1 MKKEIPHVLR
11 VTPAQKGKLPLGML
25 VVRVVKSLRRVLM
38 EALHLANNP
47 FLLLPRR
54 SMGD

>member
-25 VVRVVKSLRRVLM
+25 VVRVVKSLRRGTDGG
-38 EALHLANNP
+38 LAP
-47 FLLLPRR
+47 
-54 SMGD
+54 GK